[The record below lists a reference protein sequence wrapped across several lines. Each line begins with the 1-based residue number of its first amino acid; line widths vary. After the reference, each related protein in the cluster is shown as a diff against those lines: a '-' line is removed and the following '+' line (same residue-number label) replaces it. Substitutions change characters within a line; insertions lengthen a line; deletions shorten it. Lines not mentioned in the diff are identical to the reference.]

1 LRSFTL
7 FFLFAAAVSLG
18 LISANQKKTFNL
30 KINSIQLGMN
40 EDQIYSHFGEPFA
53 KIGNVLTYI
62 LDDSSELTI
71 SFRDGAVSSAQYKFK
86 NPPRIKDSKL
96 KKLTLVQMQSE
107 ESYNNRPTWFFAG
120 NPKDGLI
127 YKVTSQGNVE
137 SLTWVPP
144 FSYGNYQPKQLQA
157 LLKDFH
163 LKQSAHL

>member
-1 LRSFTL
+1 V
-7 FFLFAAAVSLG
+7 AVVGLG
-18 LISANQKKTFNL
+18 LMSANKKKTFNL

-40 EDQIYSHFGEPFA
+40 EEQISDHFGEPFA
-53 KIGNVLTYI
+53 KIGNVFTYI

-71 SFRDGAVSSAQYKFK
+71 SFRDGVVSSAQYKFK
-86 NPPRIKDSKL
+86 NPPKIKDSKL

-107 ESYNNRPTWFFAG
+107 ESFYNRPTWFFAG

-127 YKVTSQGNVE
+127 YKVTSNGHIE

-144 FSYGNYQPKQLQA
+144 FSYGNHQPKQLQA

-163 LKQSAHL
+163 LKQSSHL